1 MDAPEEA
8 ARGTDAIIIFEGF
21 QAESAAIDYGLR
33 ESSYF
38 AYPFVVEGG
47 MSLALESALTVGI
60 GQNEANLPY

>member
-33 ESSYF
+33 E
-38 AYPFVVEGG
+38 
-47 MSLALESALTVGI
+47 
-60 GQNEANLPY
+60 